1 MLIQLLRTQLRPY
14 RTPLALVVLLQFLST
29 LAMLFLPSLNADIID
44 RGVAVGDIGY
54 IWQAGGLML
63 AVSVGQIVCSIVAV
77 WFAARIAMGFGRD
90 VRRQVFHRVGSFSSR
105 ELAQFGAPSLITRG
119 TNDVQQV
126 QMLVLMALTM
136 LVSAPIMMAGGIVMA
151 MREELGLSWL
161 LAICVPALLVTVG
174 FIISRMVPG
183 FKVMQDRI
191 DTVNRILRE
200 QVTGIRVVRAFVR
213 EPEEKER
220 FARANHDLTTV
231 SVSTGRWMG
240 AMFPTVMLIMNIS
253 IVGVYWFGAHRIDDG
268 QMEIGALTAF
278 MSYLM
283 QILMSVMMATFMLV
297 QVPRGAVCADRISE
311 VLATEASVRQPASPV
326 ALEAPRGM
334 VTFDGVGFAYPGAG
348 DPVLTDISFTAL
360 PGQTTAIVGST
371 GAGKSTLVDLVPR
384 LYDVTAGAVR
394 IDGVDVREL
403 DTDALWSLTGI
414 VPQKSFLFSGTVRS
428 NLLVGKADATDEEMW
443 EALRIAQGEEFVR
456 ALPDGLD
463 AVVAQ
468 GGGNFS
474 GGQRQ
479 RLAIARALVRKP
491 RILVFDDSFSALD
504 VATDARLRHA
514 LPAVTGESTV
524 LVVAQRVSSIRDADQ
539 IVVLDDG
546 RVVGLGT
553 HATLL
558 EECPTY
564 QEIVRSQL
572 TAEEVAR

>member
-1 MLIQLLRTQLRPY
+1 MLIDLLRTQLRPY
-14 RTPLALVVLLQFLST
+14 RSWLAVVVLMQFLST
-29 LAMLFLPSLNADIID
+29 LAMLLLPSLNADIID
-44 RGVAVGDIGY
+44 RGVARGDIGY

-63 AVSVGQIVCSIVAV
+63 AVSLGQIVCSVVAV
-77 WFAARIAMGFGRD
+77 WFAARTAMGFGRD

-105 ELAQFGAPSLITRG
+105 EVAQFGAPSLITRG

-136 LVSAPIMMAGGIVMA
+136 LVSAPIMMLGGIVMA

-161 LAICVPALLVTVG
+161 LAICVPALIVTVG

-200 QVTGIRVVRAFVR
+200 QVSGIRVVRAFVR
-213 EPEEKER
+213 EPEEKAR
-220 FARANHDLTTV
+220 FARANDDLTEV
-231 SVSTGRWMG
+231 AVSTGRWMG

-297 QVPRGAVCADRISE
+297 QVPRAAVCADRIAE
-311 VLATEASVRQPASPV
+311 VLATDASVRPPAAPV
-326 ALEAPRGM
+326 RLEAPRGM

-360 PGQTTAIVGST
+360 PGQTTAIIGST

-384 LYDVTAGAVR
+384 LYDATAGAVR
-394 IDGVDVREL
+394 VDGVDVRDL
-403 DTDALWSLTGI
+403 DPDELWSLIGI
-414 VPQKSFLFSGTVRS
+414 VPQRSFLFSGTVRS
-428 NLLVGKADATDEEMW
+428 NLQVGKADATDAEMW
-443 EALRIAQGEEFVR
+443 AALRVAQGEEFVR
-456 ALPDGLD
+456 ALPEGLD
-463 AVVAQ
+463 APVAQ

-491 RILVFDDSFSALD
+491 LILVLDDAFSALD
-504 VATDARLRHA
+504 VATDARLRRA
-514 LPAVTGESTV
+514 LPEVAAASTV

-553 HATLL
+553 HASLL
-558 EECPTY
+558 EDCPTY

-572 TAEEVAR
+572 TAEEVA

>member
-14 RTPLALVVLLQFLST
+14 RGFLAAIVALQFLST
-29 LAMLFLPSLNADIID
+29 LAMLFLPHINADIID
-44 RGVAVGDIGY
+44 HGVAEGDVAY
-54 IWQAGGLML
+54 IWKAGGLML
-63 AVSVGQIVCSIVAV
+63 AVSLGQILCSIVAV
-77 WFAARIAMGFGRD
+77 WFSARTAMGFGRD

-105 ELAQFGAPSLITRG
+105 EIAQFGAPSLITRG

-136 LVSAPIMMAGGIVMA
+136 LVSAPIMMAGGIIMA

-161 LAICVPALLVTVG
+161 LAITVPALLVTVG

-183 FKVMQDRI
+183 FKVMQERI
-191 DTVNRILRE
+191 DAVNRILRE
-200 QVTGIRVVRAFVR
+200 QITGIRVVRAFVR
-213 EPEEKER
+213 EPEERTR
-220 FARANHDLTTV
+220 FAAANSDLT
-231 SVSTGRWMG
+231 SVAVGTGRWMG

-253 IVGVYWFGAHRIDDG
+253 IVGVYWFGGHRIDNG
-268 QMEIGALTAF
+268 EMEIGALTAF

-297 QVPRGAVCADRISE
+297 QVPRAAVCAERIAE
-311 VLATEASVRQPASPV
+311 VLDTEASVRPPIAPV
-326 ALEAPRGM
+326 ALEEPRG
-334 VTFDGVGFAYPGAG
+334 VVSFDRVGFSYPGAG
-348 DPVLTDISFTAL
+348 EPVLTDITFTAR

-394 IDGVDVREL
+394 VDGIDVRNL
-403 DTDALWSLTGI
+403 DPDVLWGLTGI
-414 VPQKSFLFSGTVRS
+414 VPQKSFLFGGTVRS
-428 NLLVGKADATDEEMW
+428 NLQVGLAGATDEQMW
-443 EALRIAQGEEFVR
+443 EALRLAQGEDFVR
-456 ALPDGLD
+456 ALPEGLD
-463 AVVAQ
+463 APVAQ
-468 GGGNFS
+468 GGTNFS

-491 RILVFDDSFSALD
+491 KIVIFDDSFSALD
-504 VATDARLRHA
+504 VATDARLRRA
-514 LPAVTGESTV
+514 LPAVTASSTV

-546 RVVGLGT
+546 RIVGLGT
-553 HATLL
+553 HESLL
-558 EECPTY
+558 ADCPTY

-572 TAEEVAR
+572 TAEEVA

>member
-14 RTPLALVVLLQFLST
+14 RTWLTLVVALQFLST
-29 LAMLFLPSLNADIID
+29 LAMLFLPHINDKIID
-44 RGVAVGDIGY
+44 QGVARGDVGY
-54 IWQAGGLML
+54 IWSMGGVML
-63 AVSVGQIVCSIVAV
+63 AVSLGQILCSVIAV
-77 WFAARIAMGFGRD
+77 WFSARTSMGFGRD

-105 ELAQFGAPSLITRG
+105 EIAQFGAPSLITRG

-126 QMLVLMALTM
+126 QMLVLMGLTM
-136 LVSAPIMMAGGIVMA
+136 LVSAPIMMAGGIIMA

-161 LAICVPALLVTVG
+161 LAITVPALLVTVG

-183 FKVMQDRI
+183 FKVMQVRI

-213 EPEEKER
+213 EPEEKAR
-220 FARANHDLTTV
+220 FAAANEDLTV
-231 SVSTGRWMG
+231 VARSTGRWMG
-240 AMFPTVMLIMNIS
+240 TMFPTVMLIMNVS
-253 IVGVYWFGAHRIDDG
+253 IVGVYWFGGHRIDSG
-268 QMEIGALTAF
+268 EMQIGSLTAF

-297 QVPRGAVCADRISE
+297 QVPRAAVCAERISE
-311 VLATEASVRQPASPV
+311 VLDTDASVRPPV
-326 ALEAPRGM
+326 APVTLEDPRGM

-360 PGQTTAIVGST
+360 PGQTTAFVGST

-384 LYDVTAGAVR
+384 LYDATAGAVR
-394 IDGVDVREL
+394 VDGVDVRDL
-403 DTDALWSLTGI
+403 DPEALWSLIGI

-428 NLLVGKADATDEEMW
+428 NLQVGKGDATDEEMW
-443 EALRIAQGEEFVR
+443 AALRVAQGEDFVR
-456 ALPDGLD
+456 ALPEGLD
-463 AVVAQ
+463 APVAQ
-468 GGGNFS
+468 GGSNFS

-491 RILVFDDSFSALD
+491 KIVVFDDSFSALD
-504 VATDARLRHA
+504 VATDARLRRA
-514 LPAVTGESTV
+514 LPEVTSESTV
-524 LVVAQRVSSIRDADQ
+524 LLVAQRVSSILDADQ

-546 RVVGLGT
+546 RIVGVGT
-553 HATLL
+553 HHSLL

-572 TAEEVAR
+572 TEEEVA